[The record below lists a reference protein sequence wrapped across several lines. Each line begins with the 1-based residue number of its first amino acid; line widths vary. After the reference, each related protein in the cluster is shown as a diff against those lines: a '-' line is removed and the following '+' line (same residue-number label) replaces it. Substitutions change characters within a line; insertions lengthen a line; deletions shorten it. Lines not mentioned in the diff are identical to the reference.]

1 MLSGK
6 TIYEDIKQKEKE
18 VDDLYKACEM
28 VEEEFG
34 RDNLPFKHLME
45 AHNTK
50 STELRNARNRMYTEP
65 AKSKEKSPDLDF
77 DF

>member
-45 AHNTK
+45 VHMK
-50 STELRNARNRMYTEP
+50 MEV
-65 AKSKEKSPDLDF
+65 
-77 DF
+77 